1 MDDDKDL
8 NINQLTEQFSHN
20 DPTDARAN
28 TIIKVIGVGGGGNN
42 AVNHMY
48 KQDIRNVSFVVVN
61 TDRQALRNSPVPVK
75 IQIGDGLGAGNKPEK
90 ARNAAEADIEKIR
103 DLFDDETKMVF
114 VTAGMGGGTGT
125 GAAPIVAREAKERGI
140 LTVGIVTIPFLFEGE
155 RKILKALDG
164 VDEMAKQVDA
174 LLVINNER
182 LTEIYGDLD
191 FMNAFGKAD
200 DTLSTAASSISELI
214 TTDGYMN
221 LDFEDVDTT
230 LRNGGAAII
239 SSGYGEGEGRVTE
252 AIKDALNSPLLK
264 NRDILTSKSLLFNI
278 YYSRQA
284 QQQFKMS
291 EAQEIT
297 DFVSG
302 INPDVDVIWGVA
314 FDDSLGE
321 KVRITILAAGFEV
334 TIREEENEEM
344 AARPGKRP
352 PVNPRGP
359 IKWGVDGTPRS
370 GSTNAGKSG
379 IDKIK
384 EQYGGEKVASMRY
397 NYITLTPEQMLD
409 DAALAAF
416 EEKPAFMRDRKS
428 AELPSS
434 RPAAPA
440 EPEPTAKPGTH
451 ISAW

>member
-359 IKWGVDGTPRS
+359 IKWGGDGAPRS